1 MKYLIVLESPS
12 KVPKVVS
19 IIKKSNLPDTYVV
32 KSSCGHIRDLD
43 RKTLSIDVE
52 NNFKPTYQIN
62 EDKRQIVSD
71 LKREFAKCDKLILGS
86 DYDREG
92 ESIGFHIS
100 EILKIPKNERKRMVF
115 TEITKNAIVNAIK
128 EPVDLN
134 MNMFNSQQARRILDR
149 LIGYKLSPLL
159 WKNIQSSMKKGQSLS
174 AGRVQSVVN
183 RIVIEREN
191 EIKKFSSSGY
201 YRTLGNFSNKKS
213 DFECFLNDRL
223 KDKDEANDLLEICAN
238 ATFKVSKITKKI
250 AKRKPPA
257 PFITSTLQQEAS
269 TKFRFSPKS
278 TMQLAQKLYEGGYI
292 TYMRTDSSKLSEDIL
307 EEIKTYIG
315 ENYGEKYVDIKQYK
329 SKSKNSQEAHEA
341 IRPCD
346 ITLRQLE
353 SMEDTTMSISHVK
366 LYNLIWKRTIASQM
380 SPAKVE
386 NTTTH
391 IDIVNDEL
399 NEHEN
404 FKDRQLYF
412 IYKSEKI
419 LFDGFMQIYT
429 PTVEPEDGDGDGDE
443 MTNHKRITL
452 QEGDT
457 IEMNTI
463 ESTEK
468 FTKPPHG
475 RFTEASL
482 VRKLEELGI
491 GRPSTFSSMI
501 STIQDRKYVEQKDI
515 EGKKKNYS
523 ILTLKDYCIEEK
535 TKDIKLNSEKNK
547 LVPTQI
553 GGIVNDFLMK
563 NFEEIMDFNFTV
575 TIENE
580 LDNIAQ
586 GSKNW
591 IEVVKMFYNMF
602 NPKVLALDSSQSL
615 EKNKYTRVLGKD
627 PKTKY
632 EIVTY
637 IAKYGPVVQL
647 KNTDNINKSKF
658 APLKDIKMEE
668 VTLEQALELLKY
680 PYVLGKHQGKPVNI
694 CKGKY
699 GVYIKYN
706 NKNIS
711 LYGLIE
717 SEITLEKV
725 VNIIDNGPPKS
736 DGAGDGA
743 SASATNKPS
752 VIKTI
757 DDTIKIKNGK
767 YGAYIEYRN
776 PKAKSDAKPLNVKIY
791 GKKKP
796 EELNKE
802 DCMILIK
809 NKLNK
814 MKK

>member
-12 KVPKVVS
+12 KIPKVVG
-19 IIKKSNLPDTYVV
+19 IINKSNLPDTYVV
-32 KSSCGHIRDLD
+32 KSSCGHIRDLN
-43 RKTLSIDVE
+43 RKTLSIDVDNSFE
-52 NNFKPTYQIN
+52 PTYQVN

-71 LKREFAKCDKLILGS
+71 LKREFSKCDKLILGS

-100 EILKIPKNERKRMVF
+100 EVLKVPNNQRKRMVF
-115 TEITKNAIVNAIK
+115 TEITKNAIVNALK

-134 MNMFNSQQARRILDR
+134 MDMFNSQQARRILDR

-191 EIKKFSSSGY
+191 EIKKFTSSGY
-201 YRTLGNFSNKKS
+201 YRTLGNFKS
-213 DFECFLNDRL
+213 DKNNFECFLNERL
-223 KDKDEANDLLEICAN
+223 DNKEQANTLLEICAN
-238 ATFKVSKITKKI
+238 ATFKVSKINKKI

-278 TMQLAQKLYEGGYI
+278 TMMLAQKLYEGGYI
-292 TYMRTDSSKLSEDIL
+292 TYMRTDSCKLSEDIQQ
-307 EEIKTYIG
+307 EIKPYIE
-315 ENYGEKYVDIKQYK
+315 ENYGNEYVDIKQYK

-346 ITLRQLE
+346 ITLSKLE
-353 SMEDTTMSISHVK
+353 SMEDSNMSISHVK

-386 NTTTH
+386 NTTTL
-391 IDIVNDEL
+391 IDIVSDEL
-399 NEHEN
+399 
-404 FKDRQLYF
+404 KDNDLKQNLHF

-419 LFDGFMQIYT
+419 LFDGFMKIYI
-429 PTVEPEDGDGDGDE
+429 PAVEPSDGDSDDE
-443 MTNHKRITL
+443 QTNSKRIRL
-452 QEGDT
+452 QEGDV
-457 IEMNTI
+457 IDMNTI

-482 VRKLEELGI
+482 VKKLEELGI
-491 GRPSTFSSMI
+491 GRPSTFSTMI

-523 ILTLKDYCIEEK
+523 ILTLKDFCIEET

-547 LVPTQI
+547 LIPTQI
-553 GGIVNDFLMK
+553 GSIVNDFLMK
-563 NFEEIMDFNFTV
+563 HFENIMDFNFTV

-580 LDNIAQ
+580 LDNIAK
-586 GSKNW
+586 GTKNW
-591 IEVVKMFYNMF
+591 VDVVKMFYNMF
-602 NPKVLALDSSQSL
+602 NPKVLSLTDNQAL

-627 PKTKY
+627 PKTNN
-632 EIVTY
+632 EVVTY

-647 KNTDNINKSKF
+647 KNPDMTKSKF
-658 APLKDIKMEE
+658 APLKDIKMED
-668 VTLEQALELLKY
+668 VTLDQALELLKY
-680 PYVLGKHQGKPVNI
+680 PYIVGKHKGKAVNI

-706 NKNIS
+706 DKNVS
-711 LYGLIE
+711 LYGLNE
-717 SEITLEKV
+717 EDITLEKV
-725 VNIIDNGPPKS
+725 INIIDNGPPKTYNS
-736 DGAGDGA
+736 SGDT
-743 SASATNKPS
+743 SSVSNSKPS
-752 VIKTI
+752 IIQNI
-757 DDTIKIKNGK
+757 DNNIKIKNGK
-767 YGAYIEYRN
+767 FGAYIEYRD
-776 PKAKSDAKPLNVKIY
+776 PKAKSDSKPLNVKIY

-796 EELNKE
+796 EELSKE
-802 DCMILIK
+802 DCMVLIK